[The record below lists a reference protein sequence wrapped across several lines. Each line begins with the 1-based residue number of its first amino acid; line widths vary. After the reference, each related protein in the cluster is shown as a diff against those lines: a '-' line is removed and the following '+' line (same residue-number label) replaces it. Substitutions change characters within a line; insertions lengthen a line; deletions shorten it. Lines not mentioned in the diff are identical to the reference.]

1 MAASSMATNVVM
13 APAMPAQRS
22 RSRQRFM
29 ADPLEFRLWLPRTR
43 QCIFNAWTIPEYIEL
58 WSNTEQDSDVRVEAD
73 LCAGMLLLVAQKD
86 DVTLYRIEG
95 AYVEFEEPSRIVL
108 TWTFESAEA
117 RWDSVVQVDFE
128 DVTDGTVLRI
138 AQSNI
143 CRPEHR
149 EMQERWWQPR
159 LERMKVLLS

>member
-1 MAASSMATNVVM
+1 MV
-13 APAMPAQRS
+13 PAMPTRRS
-22 RSRQRFM
+22 RSRQTYK

-73 LCAGMLLLVAQKD
+73 LCAGMLLLVAQRAG
-86 DVTLYRIEG
+86 VTLYRVEG
-95 AYVEFEEPSRIVL
+95 VYVEFEEPSRIVL
-108 TWTFESAEA
+108 TWEFESPDA

-128 DVTDGTVLRI
+128 DVTDGTVLKI

-143 CRPEHR
+143 CRAEHR

-159 LERMKVLLS
+159 LERMKTLLS